1 MKVGDLVR
9 VKQTYGTP
17 IVGIVVRL
25 NNMGGALV
33 QSLDSDG
40 YKVWAYDWH
49 TEVIS
54 ESR

>member
-17 IVGIVVRL
+17 IVGIVVRF
-25 NNMGGALV
+25 NNMSGALV

-40 YKVWAYDWH
+40 HKVWAYDH
-49 TEVIS
+49 FTEVIS

>member
-25 NNMGGALV
+25 NNWGRRPCAITG
-33 QSLDSDG
+33 
-40 YKVWAYDWH
+40 
-49 TEVIS
+49 
-54 ESR
+54 